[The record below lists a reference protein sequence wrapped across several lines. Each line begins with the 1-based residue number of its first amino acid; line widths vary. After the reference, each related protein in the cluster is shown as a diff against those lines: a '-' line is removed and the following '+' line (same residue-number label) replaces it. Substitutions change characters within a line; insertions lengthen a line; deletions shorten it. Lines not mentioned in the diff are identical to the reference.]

1 MTQNSLAADK
11 AGRKG
16 IYNAARYISE
26 LRARVRF
33 FQGALA
39 LYSRAN
45 NTEKKTNNN
54 QKTRMKNDDNKR
66 HIRH

>member
-26 LRARVRF
+26 LRARAHLG
-33 FQGALA
+33 Q
-39 LYSRAN
+39 
-45 NTEKKTNNN
+45 NTKAEENAEL
-54 QKTRMKNDDNKR
+54 
-66 HIRH
+66 